1 MKKIMWFLLLVLS
14 VVTLSACQNDED
26 NVTEEVKEFVME
38 YKSLTHN
45 VDSQVEKDISEVLE
59 AVKPYL
65 SDEWYEMNEK
75 DKRVN
80 FPESYA
86 HVSGNDIILNDVVIN
101 ELKENEDG
109 EGYAVEYTLLLTVGF
124 EKVEKQG
131 EMKIIKGDG
140 KGFIITYDW
149 EKEISVDGYRFK

>member
-14 VVTLSACQNDED
+14 IVTLSACQKGED
-26 NVTEEVKEFVME
+26 NVTEEVKEFVLE
-38 YKSLTHN
+38 YKSFTHN
-45 VDSQVEKDISEVLE
+45 VDSQAEKDVSEVLE

-86 HVSGNDIILNDVVIN
+86 QISGNDIKLTDVVIN
-101 ELKENEDG
+101 ELKEND
-109 EGYAVEYTLLLTVGF
+109 EGYAVEYTLLLTVGL

-131 EMKIIKGDG
+131 DMKIIKDDE